1 MKTTSAALED
11 LSTGMSCSIGSARL
25 NASEIVEF
33 ARAYDPQPMHT
44 DAVEAID
51 TPVGGLIASGWHTV
65 ATMMRMLVDSRVFG
79 INPILG
85 AGVTDLRW
93 PVPVRPGDELIGSAE
108 IIDIRE
114 SKKPDRGVVTLLVTL
129 SNQLGQP
136 VLSLKPSMVVPR
148 RVVSNSP

>member
-65 ATMMRMLVDSRVFG
+65 ATMEDARRLAGFRHQPYSRCRSYRFA
-79 INPILG
+79 L
-85 AGVTDLRW
+85 AGSRA
-93 PVPVRPGDELIGSAE
+93 GDELIGSAE

-148 RVVSNSP
+148 RVVSDSP